1 MKQLNLIRNL
11 FSVAVMMTL
20 ACNVSAQVSIRD
32 RIQIMDR
39 DIFNYPE
46 SNRKHL
52 SKQRKARQ
60 TELSIRTGLEIKVMK
75 TRISSVSGLHT
86 GLVHPIT

>member
-46 SNRKHL
+46 S
-52 SKQRKARQ
+52 
-60 TELSIRTGLEIKVMK
+60 TEAPVKIKK
-75 TRISSVSGLHT
+75 STFYCYKCYYYTRNYYM
-86 GLVHPIT
+86 PYE

>member
-11 FSVAVMMTL
+11 FSVAVMITL

-39 DIFNYPE
+39 DIF
-46 SNRKHL
+46 L

-60 TELSIRTGLEIKVMK
+60 TELSIRTGPEIKVMK
-75 TRISSVSGLHT
+75 TRISNVSGLHT
-86 GLVHPIT
+86 GLAHPIT

>member
-46 SNRKHL
+46 STEAPVKI
-52 SKQRKARQ
+52 KKVRQ
-60 TELSIRTGLEIKVMK
+60 TELSIRTGPEIKVMK

>member
-46 SNRKHL
+46 STEAPVKIKKSKTNRIVY
-52 SKQRKARQ
+52 SD
-60 TELSIRTGLEIKVMK
+60 RTGNQSYEDPVF
-75 TRISSVSGLHT
+75 
-86 GLVHPIT
+86 PA

>member
-11 FSVAVMMTL
+11 FSVAVMITL

-46 SNRKHL
+46 L
-52 SKQRKARQ
+52 
-60 TELSIRTGLEIKVMK
+60 TETLF
-75 TRISSVSGLHT
+75 SSVADALLFEDNRPFRSGFYFYRQK
-86 GLVHPIT
+86 

>member
-11 FSVAVMMTL
+11 FSVAVMITL

-46 SNRKHL
+46 LTETPVKTKK
-52 SKQRKARQ
+52 SK
-60 TELSIRTGLEIKVMK
+60 TMK

-86 GLVHPIT
+86 GLAHPIT

>member
-11 FSVAVMMTL
+11 FSVAVMITL

-46 SNRKHL
+46 LTEAPVKTKKKQDKQNCLFGQDRK
-52 SKQRKARQ
+52 SK
-60 TELSIRTGLEIKVMK
+60 L
-75 TRISSVSGLHT
+75 
-86 GLVHPIT
+86 

>member
-11 FSVAVMMTL
+11 FSVAVMITL

-39 DIFNYPE
+39 DVFNYPGITE
-46 SNRKHL
+46 APVKNKEKQDKQNCLFGQDRK
-52 SKQRKARQ
+52 SK
-60 TELSIRTGLEIKVMK
+60 L
-75 TRISSVSGLHT
+75 
-86 GLVHPIT
+86 

>member
-11 FSVAVMMTL
+11 FSVAVMITL

-39 DIFNYPE
+39 DVFNYPE
-46 SNRKHL
+46 LTEAPVKL
-52 SKQRKARQ
+52 S
-60 TELSIRTGLEIKVMK
+60 LIHI
-75 TRISSVSGLHT
+75 
-86 GLVHPIT
+86 

>member
-11 FSVAVMMTL
+11 FSVAVMITL

-46 SNRKHL
+46 L
-52 SKQRKARQ
+52 
-60 TELSIRTGLEIKVMK
+60 TEAPVKTKKLSIRTGLEIKVMK

-86 GLVHPIT
+86 GLAHPIT

>member
-20 ACNVSAQVSIRD
+20 ACNVSAKCPSATGYK
-32 RIQIMDR
+32 IMDR
-39 DIFNYPE
+39 DIFNYPGIHGSTCQNKE
-46 SNRKHL
+46 
-52 SKQRKARQ
+52 KARQ
-60 TELSIRTGLEIKVMK
+60 TELSIRTGPEIKVMK

>member
-11 FSVAVMMTL
+11 FSVAVMITL

-46 SNRKHL
+46 LTEKQDKQNCLFGQDWK
-52 SKQRKARQ
+52 SK
-60 TELSIRTGLEIKVMK
+60 L
-75 TRISSVSGLHT
+75 
-86 GLVHPIT
+86 

>member
-11 FSVAVMMTL
+11 FSVAVMITL

-46 SNRKHL
+46 STEAPVKTKK
-52 SKQRKARQ
+52 SKQNCLFGQDRKSK
-60 TELSIRTGLEIKVMK
+60 L
-75 TRISSVSGLHT
+75 
-86 GLVHPIT
+86 